1 MKKKLSC
8 LCLVLCLL
16 MMLTACSTAKETRCV
31 IEQMSFVVPSNL
43 VLEDSRTASI
53 SGTTVSVLS
62 SPNEYQMG
70 LTINHIEALPRVKA
84 YDSTEYA
91 LNEEVQKS
99 LLDDTVMMLENVDS
113 QQSQTAK
120 LGGVDAAYAC
130 VTGLASDQQQTQL
143 ERWKLY
149 HGDWVYEIQLVRQ
162 GEPAPEVV
170 ESFDRLLQS
179 IQFQS

>member
-1 MKKKLSC
+1 MKKKSSC
-8 LCLVLCLL
+8 LCFVLCLFIV
-16 MMLTACSTAKETRCV
+16 LTACSTAKETRCV

-43 VLEDSRTASI
+43 VLEDTAST
-53 SGTTVSVLS
+53 SGTPVSVLS

-70 LTINHIEALPRVKA
+70 LIINHTEALPRVKT
-84 YDSTEYA
+84 YDSTGYA
-91 LNEEVQKS
+91 LNEEIQKS
-99 LLDDTVMMLENVDS
+99 LLNDTAMMLETIDS

-120 LGGVDAAYAC
+120 LGGIDAAYAC
-130 VTGLASDQQQTQL
+130 VTGVASDGQQTRL

-162 GEPAPEVV
+162 GEPAPEIV